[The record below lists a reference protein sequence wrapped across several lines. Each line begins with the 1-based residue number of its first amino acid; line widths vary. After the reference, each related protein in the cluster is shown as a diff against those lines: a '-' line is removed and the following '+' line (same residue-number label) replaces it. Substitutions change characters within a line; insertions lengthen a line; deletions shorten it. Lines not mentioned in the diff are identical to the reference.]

1 MAGEGGCVST
11 DAKATVDPFVILF
24 CEASTAASTF
34 LTAGVPLAWEP
45 HAESA
50 GGLTGADV

>member
-1 MAGEGGCVST
+1 MST